1 MKIYYNINDF
11 KPVKNAIVTVG
22 TFDGVHLGHQ
32 AIFRR
37 MTADARE
44 IGGETVVLT
53 FHPHPRQVL
62 NIDSSNLRFIT
73 TQEKKMEIFEQ
84 TGIDNVV
91 VIEFTKEFSRTA
103 SEIFIKNY
111 IVDKIK
117 PARLVVGYDHHFG
130 KNRMGDFKLLFDLG
144 MRYHFKV
151 ERIPALDVENI
162 AVSSTKI
169 RKALENGDVK
179 KANKLLGYEYTV
191 CGKVIHGNEL
201 GRKLG
206 FPTANID
213 IANEYKVIGVSG
225 VYACHVMHK
234 GVRYKGMGNIGYRP
248 TVSGSTELTTEV
260 HIFDFDQTIY
270 NDWLCISFVEKIRE
284 EVRFGSIDELKQ
296 QLEND
301 RITTL
306 ELLNDLTN
314 YTE

>member
-1 MKIYYNINDF
+1 MKVYYNINDF

-44 IGGETVVLT
+44 IGGETVVVT
-53 FHPHPRQVL
+53 FHPHPRLVL

-73 TQEKKMEIFEQ
+73 TQEKKMEIFKQ

-103 SEIFIKNY
+103 SEVFIRDY

-144 MRYHFKV
+144 QRYHFKV

-179 KANKLLGYEYTV
+179 KANMLLGYEYTV
-191 CGKVIHGNEL
+191 CGEVIHGNEL

-206 FPTANID
+206 FPTANLNIPE
-213 IANEYKVIGVSG
+213 NYKVIGVSG
-225 VYACHVMHK
+225 VYACHVFYQ
-234 GVRYKGMGNIGYRP
+234 GVKYNGMSNIGYRP
-248 TVSGSTELTTEV
+248 TVSGNSELTTEV

-270 NDWLCISFVEKIRE
+270 GQQLCISFVEKIRE
-284 EVRFGSIDELKQ
+284 EVKFANLDELKQ
-296 QLEND
+296 QLAND
-301 RITTL
+301 RITVS
-306 ELLNDLTN
+306 ELLSNLPS
-314 YTE
+314 